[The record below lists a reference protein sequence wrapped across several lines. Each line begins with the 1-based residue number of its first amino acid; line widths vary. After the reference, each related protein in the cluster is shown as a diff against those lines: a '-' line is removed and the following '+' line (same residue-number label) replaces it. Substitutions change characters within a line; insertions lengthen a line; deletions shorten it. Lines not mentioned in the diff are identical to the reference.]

1 MSRPN
6 DDPGEIRVLTWNV
19 NGLDET
25 QLGERTERLCLE
37 ILVGG
42 DLARAAAGA
51 ALPPMPQVLA
61 LQEVV
66 RVSHRAVLA
75 PHLSAAGYALWPA
88 APLEDR
94 EHYELLAVRAPW
106 TIERCERRPFED
118 SPLARAGTIATM
130 LHGLSGERVTV
141 ITGHLESLRN
151 GADARIAQT
160 LEIAEWM
167 RACAGPALFAG
178 DTNLREGEW
187 DAAQRQLAA
196 RGETLRDA
204 FIELGSPAAAKV
216 TWRPENDRRA
226 GFRFDR
232 VWLGGAIEARSMRL
246 RRSPRNSDHAGVEV
260 VVARTWRGSSGA
272 SR

>member
-1 MSRPN
+1 MPTPH
-6 DDPGEIRVLTWNV
+6 DDPRELRVLTWNV

-51 ALPPMPQVLA
+51 PLAPMPHVLA

-75 PHLSAAGYALWPA
+75 PHLAAAGYALWPE
-88 APLEDR
+88 APLPDR
-94 EHYELLAVRAPW
+94 EHYEMLAVRAPW
-106 TIERCERRPFED
+106 TIERCERRPFGE
-118 SPLARAGTIATM
+118 SPLARAGTIAT
-130 LHGLSGERVTV
+130 LRRAGAEERLTV

-151 GADARIAQT
+151 GSDARIAQAR
-160 LEIAEWM
+160 EIAGWL
-167 RACAGPALFAG
+167 RDAGGPAVFAG
-178 DTNLREGEW
+178 DTNLRDAEW
-187 DAAQRQLAA
+187 QAVEHEL
-196 RGETLRDA
+196 GVRDVFVA
-204 FIELGSPAAAKV
+204 LGSPKTARV

-232 VWLGGAIEARSMRL
+232 VWIAGALEARGIRL
-246 RRSPRNSDHAGVEV
+246 RSSPRNSDHAGVEAV
-260 VVARTWRGSSGA
+260 LRT
-272 SR
+272 